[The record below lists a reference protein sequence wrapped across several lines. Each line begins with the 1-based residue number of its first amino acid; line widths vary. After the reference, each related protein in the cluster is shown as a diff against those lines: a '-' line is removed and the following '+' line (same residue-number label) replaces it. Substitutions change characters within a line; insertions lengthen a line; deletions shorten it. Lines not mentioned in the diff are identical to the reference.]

1 MTGLLRRHRRSSEQP
16 EDPGKGH
23 PVSGDLKV
31 TATALRHLSE
41 QQRQIAENIAAA
53 AQVTDN
59 TTALVTGTHGPVCAP
74 TIAAIGAA
82 GFSRDAAAAA
92 MQSVATSLAEKLD
105 ESATTYER
113 TDAAKAADLDG
124 EMHGR

>member
-1 MTGLLRRHRRSSEQP
+1 
-16 EDPGKGH
+16 
-23 PVSGDLKV
+23 VSGDLKV

-53 AQVTDN
+53 AQVTDGT
-59 TTALVTGTHGPVCAP
+59 TTAVGLTHGPVCAP

-82 GFSRDAAAAA
+82 GLSRDAAAAA
-92 MQSVATSLAEKLD
+92 MQKMSTSLSEKLD
-105 ESATTYER
+105 HAAADYDR
-113 TDAAKAADLDG
+113 TDQDKAGDLNG